1 MYGKKLIQHSKI
13 DEDIDSYDKLLVN
26 DLLGTPYMPDQKGIV
41 NAANADRSENPI
53 VFFEVSAGG
62 GRKLRTGEVTQP
74 QVLGRMYI
82 ELRKDIVPVA
92 AANFMA
98 LCSGLHGRGE
108 DGVNYHYR
116 GIRIH
121 RIVKDLL
128 FQSGDLLDAKGEC
141 SRSIYNHGGLFRDES
156 FVLRHTGAGV
166 FSYCNRGPDTNG
178 SLFQVSFTQTVDLD
192 DKYVVFGC
200 LADKDSYETLSK
212 INSYGTPWGEPKEE
226 IRITDSGIAYP

>member
-1 MYGKKLIQHSKI
+1 MYGRKLIQHNTVN
-13 DEDIDSYDKLLVN
+13 EDIDEYDKMLLN
-26 DLLGTPYMPDQKGIV
+26 DLLGLPYMPEQKGSV
-41 NAANADRSENPI
+41 AGADRNENPI

-62 GRKLRTGEVTQP
+62 GRKLKNGETTQP

-92 AANFMA
+92 AGNFMA
-98 LCSGLHGRGE
+98 LCSGIRGRGE
-108 DGVNYHYR
+108 DGVNYHYK
-116 GIRIH
+116 GTRIH
-121 RIVKDLL
+121 RIVKDML
-128 FQSGDLLDAKGEC
+128 FQSGDLLDSKGEC

-178 SLFQVSFTQTVDLD
+178 SLFQVSFTQTQDLD

-200 LADKDSYETLSK
+200 LADKASYDTLHK

-226 IRITDSGIAYP
+226 IRISDCGIAYP